1 MKRLKILFLLC
12 ALLISATS
20 MAQIDHDLRFTIRN
34 LGVNVE
40 GFFEESIVE
49 GTLDLANTQNTSLK
63 ATIEVKS
70 INTDN
75 STRDSHLLED
85 DYFDAANHPQIIFQ
99 SYSLRPQGTGKYEL
113 RGKLTIKGSTQDV
126 KIPLELE
133 RGEESNTLKGMLPIN
148 RRDFDVGGGS
158 FILSKN
164 VKIYITLE
172 IPRD

>member
-1 MKRLKILFLLC
+1 MLC
-12 ALLISATS
+12 FLLISAMST
-20 MAQIDHDLRFTIRN
+20 AQIQHELRFTIRN

-40 GFFEESIVE
+40 GVFEESKVE
-49 GTLDLANTQNTSLK
+49 GTLDLKNTHQVSLR
-63 ATIEVKS
+63 ATIEVSS

-75 STRDSHLLED
+75 DTRDSHLLED

-99 SYSLRPQGTGKYEL
+99 SYSFRPQGTGNYEL
-113 RGKLTIKGSTQDV
+113 RGKLTIKGSTKDV
-126 KIPLELE
+126 KIPMKLD
-133 RGEESNTLKGMLPIN
+133 RGEATNSLKGMLPIN

-158 FILSKN
+158 LILSKN